1 MPLRRRGASEQPN
14 KRAPWAH
21 FGHTLASV
29 TDNWREVPLGVQQL
43 EPVSVAWP
51 GSRIGFES
59 PRPHRL
65 IAIDGPPVTIEGM
78 NAAIVVILILL
89 AIGIVVAPLLRL
101 KKWLNSS
108 PPGQE
113 FQPPLDDGSE

>member
-1 MPLRRRGASEQPN
+1 
-14 KRAPWAH
+14 
-21 FGHTLASV
+21 
-29 TDNWREVPLGVQQL
+29 
-43 EPVSVAWP
+43 VAWP

-59 PRPHRL
+59 LRPHRL

-89 AIGIVVAPLLRL
+89 AVGIVVAPLLRL
-101 KKWLNSS
+101 KKWLKSS